1 MGCALYGLIACLGR
15 QSAFRWTDDFLGP
28 EPDRAE
34 IEAAVRDLPDDLVAE
49 RPADLAAA
57 IVELL
62 EAGRV
67 VGLHQGRS
75 ELGPRALGRRPQ
87 RQQASGTRARLL
99 DIAPDHLVLP
109 ASGNAP

>member
-15 QSAFRWTDDFLGP
+15 ESAFRWTDDFLGP
-28 EPDRAE
+28 EADRAE
-34 IEAAVRDLPDDLVAE
+34 IEAAVRDLTDDLVAE

-67 VGLHQGRS
+67 VGLHQDAAS
-75 ELGPRALGRRPQ
+75 SARALGRRPQ